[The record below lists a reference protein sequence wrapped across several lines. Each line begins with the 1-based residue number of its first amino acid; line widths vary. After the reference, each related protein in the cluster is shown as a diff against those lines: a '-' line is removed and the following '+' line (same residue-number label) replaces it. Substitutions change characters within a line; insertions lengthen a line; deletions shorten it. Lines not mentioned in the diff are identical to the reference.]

1 MGNNNV
7 NKTNDILVK
16 VDQNNLIYIDPNSVL
31 DNGVAQSRG
40 VEPENLVMYVNL
52 EADLIPRTT
61 LVAAGDQSSLSS
73 IAGGTLNFLKNQDGR
88 DYDTKWTDAYTN
100 IPEGTYNFENT
111 GVFNAPNQN
120 NPGSNGQ
127 NDNTAQSFGIDSI
140 SISVAGANFI
150 PSVMIKFIDVRG
162 KTLFESP
169 ENSPYAAFFHLPWP
183 IFYLTVKGFFGK
195 AIKYRLHLVKFNTRF
210 NPSNG
215 NMEVDTTFVGSTY
228 AYMADISLES
238 ILNAPYFYASE
249 AATSSRTNEKTGET
263 EIVVSK
269 STKGYQV
276 LRSVYQEYVNKGL
289 LPSDFPVKT
298 LRELIIMASTINRT
312 LENEIFESVV
322 DPKILS
328 GVKDFENLMSTFEGG
343 VLAWKSKRLSPE
355 YFVNG
360 TKRSG
365 TDEEIRWFKL
375 SEDRTSLKYVVG
387 PTTEGTLE
395 YLIQNSIKQL
405 ENNSTFGKERNEKL
419 IKNDNLTITPISFT
433 MLKNI
438 KDYYVQEATV
448 GVDIDGILD
457 AVYAVLRNF
466 IEQRNKL
473 ESDIETHMN
482 EIVKQK
488 DLGIGF
494 EPTIRN
500 IIGVLLAN
508 ADTYIRLMKSV
519 HNQAFENADTRKK
532 ILSSVL
538 TDSDQ
543 KNNCIYPWP
552 EIKVQS
558 AGGRELVL
566 MYPGS
571 REMIGKLQ
579 SNDSILWP
587 EVEFVENFY
596 EISTKKTDPLTG
608 KEGEDSAI
616 EYVFDTQGGTDKTD
630 LSVLTNVTNIIP
642 YADKSFSSVLYE
654 IYERAKYT
662 TSFSPF
668 SNQVMIELANAEF
681 ENLKAQLIEDVDIVD
696 MLKQNIT
703 TPEALLSFMQ
713 AMSTYNRFPYYL
725 DQLPTIWYIQEGI
738 TQDYTVTKYIK
749 TTENTASKDNIYK
762 QLSNFLLNYKAED
775 YRTDIYPFN
784 SSTYSVYIGHQLNK
798 QDLKVNGLLTLN
810 TPNDF
815 IISPVDTSMWVKDGF
830 TDNLFEHTVDL
841 DTVDLAGTEKQMLN
855 TPYFHK
861 QLFDE
866 FNTTPSREKYVGSAY
881 LLLNSLPFKDLDDT
895 IVYTDEDGT
904 VYPPTLMSTLF
915 REIGAS
921 HYIPYH
927 MMLKWGSIYHRYKKH
942 IESNY
947 TEDILDLTDLK
958 YERINGPLF
967 FDGGTGN
974 EYHGLTDQ
982 EIGFH
987 PYYESIFY
995 QIANGYT
1002 YFNPLSG
1009 DTYDGSITSGITYL
1023 YSGLTDGYNIYSSFV
1038 DNTKFGY
1045 SGYTLL
1051 PTNGSNVTYG
1061 ETDFDGSIQENF
1073 RIIWGIGT
1081 SDTDII
1087 NYSGYTFPGYTG
1099 YTKDVASGDYS
1110 LSGNYRKV
1118 IDLIAT
1124 FKPDILDV
1132 FEQAFLDFSSEKLN
1146 EEVTYSPYNMTYSKF
1161 QDLLQKI
1168 CSVTK
1173 ESSDSTKSRSE
1184 LMKAIKDR
1192 QSDQLQY
1199 LSNQLLS
1206 TENVVKVVLSN
1217 PREVDNYVLG
1227 GFTGVNVQNF
1237 STDPYF
1243 TQEPEIIE
1251 LYLGED
1257 IDGYYNDFFQMMDIE
1272 ENETNV
1278 KQFRQLVYMYAG
1290 LRVKGQNPVKS
1301 EFVEY
1306 LKNTLI
1312 SPNYG
1317 ATVTSDPITN
1327 VSGQDKRLDLY
1338 LSQLVTRIQSKD
1350 FEPTSVV
1357 ERASKQRGYN
1367 DDPIKLELYNYFKSF
1382 NDKWTAGNSIGQR
1395 TLMEEVLFLDKA
1407 NKDIGNS
1414 VYIDMQK
1421 LTRLK
1426 EDGNRK
1432 INLFSAISLLVQDT
1446 GFDIRALPAYVNFY
1460 GNNFTNSLKTMP
1472 SKNIAQSMFGAFLD
1486 VDTQDSSP
1494 KIILQYTG
1502 PTSKHLELADIDKK
1516 QKYKNDGF
1524 DIGNVN
1530 NNPIIVAPDVFTKT
1544 DFSKSNKVV
1553 AFEVSFGDQNQS
1565 IFKGVELDQATLRNT
1580 SESFQV
1586 LERLGRNETGSSTSQ
1601 IDIGLFNIYRSSSY
1615 QCKVTAMGNMMIQP
1629 TMYFYVKNI
1638 PLFRGSYLITDVE
1651 HHIRTTGIETIFTGT
1666 RIPAESLPDPS
1677 DSFLAS
1683 YRPLF
1688 DRLVNKARA
1697 IVDEE
1702 NRSQL
1707 AGTAVTLVDGQGGI
1721 YTTDPGYI
1729 KFNDEKILK
1738 SAGITDYGIPYN
1750 GAYTIS
1756 MKGNYVGSYIQ
1767 MINYKNSPP
1776 SEFVDNN
1783 NEWLR
1788 AVAIM
1793 MGGTNYQIDDGTV
1806 MNIVSNLTYG
1816 DEGDI
1821 PGVPSLVRK
1830 ITWGDIKNL
1839 NYDFYSSNF
1848 TMNGSP
1854 PMKYVTADNIIH
1866 GFNRTEFLNPR
1877 LQSIQQYAGKI
1888 TVIENEMDF
1897 DNNIYKGPINVGPNK
1912 EGFGIGLS
1920 PHLMQ
1925 RLSLIDGQVVYFRM
1939 S

>member
-61 LVAAGDQSSLSS
+61 LIAAGDQSSLSS
-73 IAGGTLNFLKNQDGR
+73 IAGGTLNFLKNQNGR
-88 DYDTKWTDAYTN
+88 DYDTKWTDAYHN
-100 IPEGTYNFENT
+100 IPEGTYNFSST
-111 GVFNAPNQN
+111 GVRNAENDMGKNQVFNK
-120 NPGSNGQ
+120 GGDQ
-127 NDNTAQSFGIDSI
+127 NDNTAQGFGIDSI
-140 SISVAGANFI
+140 SIKVAGANFI
-150 PSVMIKFIDVRG
+150 PSVEIKFIDVRG

-195 AIKYRLHLVKFNTRF
+195 AIKYRLHMVKFNSRF
-210 NPSNG
+210 NPDNG

-238 ILNAPYFYASE
+238 VLNAPYFYASE
-249 AATSSRTNEKTGET
+249 SSSEGRYNEETGNT
-263 EIVVSK
+263 DIIVSK

-276 LRSVYQEYVNKGL
+276 LRSVYQEYINKGL

-298 LRELIIMASTINRT
+298 LRELIIMATTINRT

-328 GVKDFENLMSTFEGG
+328 GVKDFETLLETFEGG
-343 VLAWKSKRLSPE
+343 VLAWKSQRLSPE

-360 TKRSG
+360 TKRG
-365 TDEEIRWFKL
+365 DTGEEIRWFKL

-395 YLIQNSIKQL
+395 YLIKEAIEQL
-405 ENNSTFGKERNEKL
+405 ENNPTFGKERNKKL
-419 IKNDNLTITPISFT
+419 LLNDNLTIAPISFT
-433 MLKNI
+433 MLKDI
-438 KDYYVQEATV
+438 TDYYVQEATV
-448 GVDIDGILD
+448 GVDIDGIMD
-457 AVYAVLRNF
+457 AIYIVFRNF

-500 IIGVLLAN
+500 IIGVVLAN
-508 ADTYIRLMKSV
+508 ADTYVRLMKSV
-519 HNQAFENADTRKK
+519 HDQAFENSQTRKK

-538 TDSDQ
+538 TDSDVQ
-543 KNNCIYPWP
+543 ANCIYPWP

-571 REMIGKLQ
+571 REMVGKLQ
-579 SNDSILWP
+579 SNNDILWP
-587 EVEFVENFY
+587 EVEFIENFY
-596 EISTKKTDPLTG
+596 EISTKKIDPLTG
-608 KEGEDSAI
+608 KEGEDSSI
-616 EYVFDTQGGTDKTD
+616 EYIFDTQGGTDKTD

-662 TSFSPF
+662 TSMSPF
-668 SNQVMIELANAEF
+668 SGEVMIELANAEF
-681 ENLKAQLIEDVDIVD
+681 ENLKAQLLEDVDIVD

-703 TPEALLSFMQ
+703 TPASLLTFMQ
-713 AMSTYNRFPYYL
+713 AMSTYDRFPYYL
-725 DQLPTIWYIQEGI
+725 DQLPTIWYIKEGI
-738 TQDYTVTKYIK
+738 EQDYTVTKYIK
-749 TTENTASKDNIYK
+749 TTENTTSDDDSYK
-762 QLSNFLLNYKAED
+762 HLTDFLLDYKAEN

-784 SSTYSVYIGHQLNK
+784 SSTYEDYIGHQFNVNEE
-798 QDLKVNGLLTLN
+798 DLRVNGLLTLN

-815 IISPVDTSMWVKDGF
+815 IISPVEPSMWVKDGF
-830 TDNLFEHTVDL
+830 TENVFDYTVDI
-841 DTVDLAGTEKQMLN
+841 DGTGKQMLN
-855 TPYFHK
+855 TPYFH
-861 QLFDE
+861 QLLYSDF
-866 FNTTPSREKYVGSAY
+866 TKSQAREKYVGSAY
-881 LLLNSLPFKDLDDT
+881 LLLNSLPFKDLDETLD
-895 IVYTDEDGT
+895 YTDKLGNI
-904 VYPPTLMSTLF
+904 YPSTLMSTLF

-921 HYIPYH
+921 HYVPYH
-927 MMLKWGSIYHRYKKH
+927 MMLKWGSIYHRYKKE
-942 IESNY
+942 ISDGI
-947 TEDILDLTDLK
+947 DIIDGATVPIDGAEF
-958 YERINGPLF
+958 YN
-967 FDGGTGN
+967 GGTGN
-974 EYHGLTDQ
+974 VYHDTP
-982 EIGFH
+982 ESIGFH
-987 PYYESIFY
+987 PYYEWAFH
-995 QIANGYT
+995 QIVNGYDF
-1002 YFNPLSG
+1002 FNPFSG
-1009 DTYDGSITSGITYL
+1009 DTYDYSITTGITYL
-1023 YSGLTDGYNIYSSFV
+1023 YTGQTDNEKTYSSFV
-1038 DNTKFGY
+1038 DNTRFGY
-1045 SGYTLL
+1045 SGYTVL
-1051 PTNGSNVTYG
+1051 PTNGYNNTYG
-1061 ETDFDGSIQENF
+1061 SDFTKSEQENF
-1073 RIIWGIGT
+1073 RVVWGTGT
-1081 SDTDII
+1081 SDQEII
-1087 NYSGYTFPGYTG
+1087 DYSGYTLPSYNEYFRATG
-1099 YTKDVASGDYS
+1099 STDSFS
-1110 LSGNYRKV
+1110 LGENFRKV

-1124 FKPDILDV
+1124 FKPEILDV

-1146 EEVTYSPYNMTYSKF
+1146 EEVTYSPYQMTYSKF

-1168 CSVTK
+1168 SSVTK
-1173 ESSDSTKSRSE
+1173 DPNDTFPTTDAERSK
-1184 LMKAIKDR
+1184 LMKVVKNR
-1192 QSDQLQY
+1192 QSDELKY

-1206 TENVVKVVLSN
+1206 PENVVKIVLSN
-1217 PREVDNYVLG
+1217 PRELDNYVLG

-1237 STDPYF
+1237 STDPYVTPSPTDF
-1243 TQEPEIIE
+1243 NIE

-1257 IDGYYNDFFQMMDIE
+1257 IDGYYNEFFQTMDIE
-1272 ENETNV
+1272 IDETNV
-1278 KQFRQLVYMYAG
+1278 KQFRQIIYIYAG
-1290 LRVKGQNPVKS
+1290 LKAAGDPNDDAINEVA
-1301 EFVEY
+1301 FVEY
-1306 LKNTLI
+1306 LKKNLI
-1312 SPNYG
+1312 SPDFG
-1317 ATVTSDPITN
+1317 ATLTTDPITN
-1327 VSGQDKRLDLY
+1327 VSGQDKRLGIY
-1338 LSQLVTRIQSKD
+1338 LTQLVTKIQSD
-1350 FEPTSVV
+1350 EFEPTSVV

-1395 TLMEEVLFLDKA
+1395 TLMEEFLFLDKA

-1414 VYIDMQK
+1414 VFIDMQK

-1426 EDGNRK
+1426 EPGNLK

-1472 SKNIAQSMFGAFLD
+1472 SKNVAQSMFGTFLE

-1524 DIGNVN
+1524 DIGNVH
-1530 NNPIIVAPDVFTKT
+1530 NNPIIVAPEVFTKT

-1553 AFEVSFGDQNQS
+1553 AFEVSFGDQNQT

-1638 PLFRGSYLITDVE
+1638 PLFRGSYLITDVS
-1651 HHIRTTGIETIFTGT
+1651 HSIRTTGIETTFTGT

-1688 DRLVNKARA
+1688 DRLVGKARA
-1697 IVDEE
+1697 IVDEQ
-1702 NRSQL
+1702 NRPQL
-1707 AGTAVTLVDGQGGI
+1707 SGTSVTLIDGQGGS
-1721 YTTDPGYI
+1721 YTTDPGTI
-1729 KFNDEKILK
+1729 SFEGEKILK
-1738 SAGITDYGIPYN
+1738 DSGITNYGVPFN
-1750 GAYTIS
+1750 GAADET
-1756 MKGNYVGSYIQ
+1756 YIQ
-1767 MINYKNSPP
+1767 KIKYKTSPDSP
-1776 SEFVDNN
+1776 YGG

-1793 MGGTNYQIDDGTV
+1793 MGGVNYPIADNMA
-1806 MNIVSNLTYG
+1806 MNVASNLTYAH
-1816 DEGDI
+1816 EGD
-1821 PGVPSLVRK
+1821 VR
-1830 ITWGDIKNL
+1830 ILTWLDMKYL
-1839 NYDFYSSNF
+1839 TTQSFYSTKF
-1848 TMNGSP
+1848 IMNGSP
-1854 PMKYVTADNIIH
+1854 PEKFVSADTIIH
-1866 GFNRTEFLNPR
+1866 DFTRTEFYNPR
-1877 LQSIQQYAGKI
+1877 LENTKFKGI
-1888 TVIENEMDF
+1888 TVIENNIDF
-1897 DNNIYKGPINVGPNK
+1897 DNNIYQGPINVGP
-1912 EGFGIGLS
+1912 GIDGYGIALS
-1920 PHLMQ
+1920 PKLMQ
-1925 RLSLIDGQVVYFRM
+1925 RLGLRDGQVVYFRM